1 MIRLLEEL
9 YQRYFSDQEA
19 LILSLLIVSVLIFMW
34 LFGAILAPVLAALV
48 VAYVLAP
55 VMDRMQRWRIPS
67 VVSASILSLLFLG
80 LLLIIGL
87 VFFPFMWSQLM
98 MLTGEIPKML
108 TDMQVSITRLSERF
122 PDIMDEEQLSQ
133 WVQQLNLTSLGNQ
146 AAAQL
151 PRLVGYS
158 LSTLPNVITVLVYLL
173 IVPLLV
179 FFMLKDRRKLWQATQ
194 QLLPMKRRML
204 NTIGSEM
211 NQQIANYIRGKVIE
225 IIIVGAV
232 SFVTFQIIGVNYS
245 ALLAVMVGL
254 SVLIPYIGATVATI
268 PVALIA
274 LFQFGI
280 SAEFYTVIIAYLI
293 IQFLDGNVLVP
304 LLFSEVV
311 NLHPVSIIV
320 AVFFFGGIWGFW
332 GVFFAIPLA
341 TLIKAVV
348 NAWPR
353 APEVGWPTH
362 SEPVVASKELET
374 TAEQVIQS
382 TD

>member
-1 MIRLLEEL
+1 
-9 YQRYFSDQEA
+9 
-19 LILSLLIVSVLIFMW
+19 
-34 LFGAILAPVLAALV
+34 
-48 VAYVLAP
+48 
-55 VMDRMQRWRIPS
+55 
-67 VVSASILSLLFLG
+67 
-80 LLLIIGL
+80 
-87 VFFPFMWSQLM
+87 
-98 MLTGEIPKML
+98 
-108 TDMQVSITRLSERF
+108 
-122 PDIMDEEQLSQ
+122 
-133 WVQQLNLTSLGNQ
+133 
-146 AAAQL
+146 
-151 PRLVGYS
+151 
-158 LSTLPNVITVLVYLL
+158 
-173 IVPLLV
+173 
-179 FFMLKDRRKLWQATQ
+179 
-194 QLLPMKRRML
+194 MKRHML

-211 NQQIANYIRGKVIE
+211 NLQIANYIRGKVIE

-280 SAEFYTVIIAYLI
+280 SAEFYTVVIAYLI

-341 TLIKAVV
+341 TLTKAVV

-353 APEVGWPTH
+353 APDVGLPATQSASAPVISH
-362 SEPVVASKELET
+362 DKSASEADV
-374 TAEQVIQS
+374 
-382 TD
+382 

>member
-19 LILSLLIVSVLIFMW
+19 LILSLLIVTVLVLIW
-34 LFGAILAPVLAALV
+34 LFGGILAPVLAALV

-55 VMDRMQRWRIPS
+55 VMDKLHQWRIPS
-67 VVSASILSLLFLG
+67 VVAATILSILFLG

-87 VFFPFMWSQLM
+87 IFFPFMWSQLI
-98 MLTGEIPKML
+98 MLAGEIPKML
-108 TDMQVSITRLSERF
+108 FDLQSSISRLSERF
-122 PDIMDEEQLSQ
+122 PEFLDEDQLSQ

-151 PRLVGYS
+151 PRLVSYS
-158 LSTLPNVITVLVYLL
+158 LSTLPNVVTVLVYLL

-179 FFMLKDRRKLWQATQ
+179 FFMLKDRAKLWQATQ
-194 QLLPMKRRML
+194 GLLPMKRRML

-225 IIIVGAV
+225 IIIVGSV
-232 SFVTFQIIGVNYS
+232 SFITFQVIGVNYS

-280 SAEFYTVIIAYLI
+280 GAEFYTVIVAYFI

-341 TLIKAVV
+341 TLAKAVV

-353 APEVGWPTH
+353 APELGGDSSTQL
-362 SEPVVASKELET
+362 SEET
-374 TAEQVIQS
+374 P
-382 TD
+382 